1 MVTLDQLRDYMR
13 RQAADDRSR
22 KSVQVSGDSIEDA
35 LHQASIE
42 LGLPVSKLEYEVLER
57 GSRGVM
63 GAGKRSWMLI
73 AYEAEQELAADDGE
87 DAFDSEI
94 DLDTGAGPV
103 AVDADGQAVVRLSPD
118 GAYLKVVPPTG
129 RGKKTTVREA
139 VAKLHERAVRD
150 IDDGLVSEVVKRAEG
165 VFVRVGEF
173 IYNPANDAIM
183 TVDITDLEMKA
194 FMTANPPGPGGADL
208 SVDSMKSMLKNNGVA
223 YGVNEEAL
231 ETFESDPTY
240 GVAVLVAEGEKP
252 VHGQDARVNYA
263 FETDHSKVQLKEKNG
278 RVDFKELNLVQNVVE
293 GQVLAK
299 RVPPDKG
306 SPGRTVTGKVLP
318 AKPGRDL
325 QIDVG
330 KNVKISED
338 GSTATAA
345 INGQVML
352 LAGKISVEPV
362 YVVPGDVNLRTG
374 NILFLGTVVVK
385 GNVEDGFSVK
395 AAGNIEIMGNVGK
408 CTLDAEGDVIVHQGI
423 TGKSGGYVKSGQG
436 VWAKFIENAHV
447 EAGGY
452 VVVSDGIINSQ
463 VDSNLKIVCKGKRA
477 TIVGGHLRAAEEINA
492 KTLGSIAGSE
502 TILEVGYDPKSK
514 ERLAE
519 LETTRE
525 ELDKEMEEVDLNL
538 HTLENLKKVRKKLPP
553 DKIEFAK
560 ELIARKK
567 DLTKQV
573 QKSDQEMN
581 DIQSYLASLKI
592 RGKVSASG
600 KVFAGVRVI
609 IKDARLDV
617 RNEFKGVTFVQEANA
632 VKVTK
637 YEALEEE
644 ITRRV

>member
-1 MVTLDQLRDYMR
+1 MVTLEQLRDYMR
-13 RQAADDRSR
+13 KQAADDRSR

-63 GAGKRSWMLI
+63 GAGKRTWMLI
-73 AYEAEQELAADDGE
+73 AYEAEQELADDGGE
-87 DAFDSEI
+87 DTFGSDV
-94 DLDTGAGPV
+94 DLDTGVGTV
-103 AVDADGQAVVRLSPD
+103 TVDADGRAAVRLSPD

-129 RGKKTTVREA
+129 RGKKATVRDA

-150 IDDGLVSEVVKRAEG
+150 VDEGLVAEVVKRAEG

-194 FMTANPPGPGGADL
+194 YITVNPPGPGGADL
-208 SVDSMKSMLKNNGVA
+208 SVDSIKSMLKNNGVV
-223 YGVNEEAL
+223 YGVKEDVL
-231 ETFESDPTY
+231 ESFESDPSY
-240 GVAVLVAEGEKP
+240 GVVVLAAEGVKP

-318 AKPGRDL
+318 AKPGRDA

-330 KNVKISED
+330 KNVKLSED

-345 INGQVML
+345 INGQIML

-395 AAGNIEIMGNVGK
+395 AAGNIEVMGNVGK

-423 TGKSGGYVKSGQG
+423 TGKSGGYVKAGQG

-447 EAGGY
+447 EVGGY

-477 TIVGGHLRAAEEINA
+477 TIVGGHLRAADEINA
-492 KTLGSIAGSE
+492 KTLGSVAGSE

-519 LETTRE
+519 LETARE

-538 HTLENLKKVRKKLPP
+538 HTLENLKKVRKELPP

-567 DLTKQV
+567 DLTKQL

-617 RNEFKGVTFVQEANA
+617 RNEFKSVTFVQEANA

>member
-13 RQAADDRSR
+13 KQVADDRSK
-22 KSVQVSGDSIEDA
+22 KSVQVSGDSVEDA

-42 LGLPVSKLEYEVLER
+42 LGLPVNKLEYEVLER

-73 AYEAEQELAADDGE
+73 AYEAEQESDAGDGE
-87 DAFDSEI
+87 DAYDSEL
-94 DLDTGAGPV
+94 DLDTGAEPLV
-103 AVDADGQAVVRLSPD
+103 VDSDGQAVVRLASD
-118 GAYLKVVPPTG
+118 GAYLKVVPPAG
-129 RGKKTTVREA
+129 RGKKATVREA
-139 VAKLHERAVRD
+139 IGKLHERAVRD
-150 IDDGLVSEVVKRAEG
+150 VDEGVIGEVVKRAEG

-173 IYNPANDAIM
+173 IYNPANDAVM
-183 TVDITDLEMKA
+183 TVDITDLEMKG

-208 SVDSMKSMLKNNGVA
+208 SVDSMKSMLKNNGIV
-223 YGVNEEAL
+223 YGVKDEVL
-231 ETFESDPTY
+231 ESFESNPTY
-240 GVAVLVAEGEKP
+240 GMPVLVAEGVRP
-252 VHGQDARVNYA
+252 VHGEDARINFA

-318 AKPGRDL
+318 AKPGRDV

-352 LAGKISVEPV
+352 LAGRISVEPV

-436 VWAKFIENAHV
+436 VWAKFIENAHI

-519 LETTRE
+519 LETQRE
-525 ELDKEMEEVDLNL
+525 ELDNEMEEVDLNL

-560 ELIARKK
+560 ELITRKK
-567 DLTKQV
+567 DLAKQI

-581 DIQSYLASLKI
+581 DIQSYLASLKNS
-592 RGKVSASG
+592 GKVSASG

-617 RNEFKGVTFVQEANA
+617 RNEFKSVTFVQEANA